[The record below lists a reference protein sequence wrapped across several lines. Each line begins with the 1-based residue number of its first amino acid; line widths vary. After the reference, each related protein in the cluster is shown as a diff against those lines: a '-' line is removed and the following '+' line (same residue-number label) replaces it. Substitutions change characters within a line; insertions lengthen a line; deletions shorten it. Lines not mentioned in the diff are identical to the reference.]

1 VGAAATDSI
10 QNKVAG
16 ERIEWNFDQNSDQN
30 KVFKKEM
37 CRSKE
42 SLIKKAT
49 IWVRAN
55 VPFRVPKAAQRRK
68 HCVGWSLPRYA

>member
-1 VGAAATDSI
+1 VVALGLNRSFFQNSI

-42 SLIKKAT
+42 SLITRKNLGKT
-49 IWVRAN
+49 QGRPHQGP
-55 VPFRVPKAAQRRK
+55 VPPRVPR
-68 HCVGWSLPRYA
+68 P